1 MTMTLNEFDQKM
13 WSALAE
19 EDTKMHISKDTMH
32 NGLMTWGRDEI
43 KTVGFGVSENM
54 ALYDLAIANNCDAI
68 VVHHGIS
75 LPPKTLDRLTFNRLA
90 TLIKNDISLWS
101 AHYTLDAHSV
111 LGNNAQILK
120 LIGATPTERTIWETA
135 KYGAPWGWVGTF
147 DTPTTLDAILTTV
160 APHFSPKTVTYNFG
174 PEQISKVAV
183 ISGAGGPSNQDILAM
198 KEAGIDL
205 YITGEVREWH
215 QEMAREAGMNII
227 AGGHW
232 HTETFGVRALQQ
244 EVNSWGLNTVWLDVQ
259 NPL

>member
-1 MTMTLNEFDQKM
+1 MTLNEFDQKM
-13 WSALAE
+13 WATLIE
-19 EDTKMHISKDTMH
+19 PDTKMHISKDMLH
-32 NGLMTWGRDEI
+32 NGLMAWGRDEI
-43 KTVGFGVSENM
+43 KTVGFGVSENL
-54 ALYDLAIANNCDAI
+54 ALYDLAIASNCDAI

-75 LPPKTLDRLTFNRLA
+75 LPPTTLDRLTFNRLA
-90 TLIKNDISLWS
+90 ALIKNDISLWS

-120 LIGATPTERTIWETA
+120 LIGATPTTRTTWEET
-135 KYGAPWGWVGTF
+135 KYGAPWGWIGEF
-147 DTPTTLDAILTTV
+147 NTPTTLDAILRTV
-160 APHFSPKTVTYNFG
+160 TPHFSPKTVTYNFG

-198 KEAGIDL
+198 KETGIDL

-215 QEMAREAGMNII
+215 QEMAREATMNII

-232 HTETFGVRALQQ
+232 HTETFGVKALQQ
-244 EVNSWGLNTVWLDVQ
+244 EVNNWGLNTVWLDVQ

>member
-1 MTMTLNEFDQKM
+1 MPLNEFDQKM
-13 WSALAE
+13 WATLIE
-19 EDTKMHISKDTMH
+19 PDTKMHISKDMLH

-43 KTVGFGVSENM
+43 KTVGFGVSENL
-54 ALYDLAIANNCDAI
+54 ALYDLAIAGNCDAI

-75 LPPKTLDRLTFNRLA
+75 LPPTTLDRLTFNRLA
-90 TLIKNDISLWS
+90 ALIKNDISLWS
-101 AHYTLDAHSV
+101 AHYTLDAHSL

-120 LIGATPTERTIWETA
+120 LIGATPTTRTTWEEA
-135 KYGAPWGWVGTF
+135 KYGAPWGWIGEF
-147 DTPTTLDAILTTV
+147 NTPTTLDAILRTV
-160 APHFSPKTVTYNFG
+160 TPHFSPKTVTYNFG
-174 PEQISKVAV
+174 PQEISKVAV

-198 KEAGIDL
+198 KNAGIDL

-215 QEMAREAGMNII
+215 QEMAREATMNII

-244 EVNSWGLNTVWLDVQ
+244 EVNNWGLETVWLDVQ